1 MKGTLANLYP
11 TPIYWVEKVDNFDEI
26 QSEITT
32 AVKEVEFGMKGDW
45 GATHFLSDPTFK
57 DNFIIKN
64 DLNFL
69 RDQIVYH
76 LDHYM
81 KAIGFPHTNGYI
93 GSSWISLFKKGNY
106 GHCHH
111 HGTSDVSGVY
121 YYKTDGSD
129 GNIYFENPTPAMTS
143 SFCYKGLCEREQIVP
158 SNGLLAFF
166 PGWLMHGITTNQTN
180 HDRMS
185 LSFNIVFDRNESNY

>member
-26 QSEITT
+26 QNEITT

-76 LDHYM
+76 LDH
-81 KAIGFPHTNGYI
+81 
-93 GSSWISLFKKGNY
+93 
-106 GHCHH
+106 
-111 HGTSDVSGVY
+111 
-121 YYKTDGSD
+121 
-129 GNIYFENPTPAMTS
+129 
-143 SFCYKGLCEREQIVP
+143 
-158 SNGLLAFF
+158 
-166 PGWLMHGITTNQTN
+166 
-180 HDRMS
+180 
-185 LSFNIVFDRNESNY
+185 